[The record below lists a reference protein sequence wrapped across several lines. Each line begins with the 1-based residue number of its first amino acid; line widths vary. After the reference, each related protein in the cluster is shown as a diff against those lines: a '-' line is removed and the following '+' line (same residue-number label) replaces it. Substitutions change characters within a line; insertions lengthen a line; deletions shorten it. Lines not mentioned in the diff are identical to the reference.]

1 MDIIL
6 KISIV
11 LVVGFLGGKLANLI
25 KLPNVSGYLVV
36 GLLLGPSFFNLVSS
50 SDSKSLEIISELALA
65 FIAFSIGSE
74 FVLKDMKEYGK
85 KLFIITIAEVI
96 GAIVVVFAVVFFIF
110 RKDFA

>member
-11 LVVGFLGGKLANLI
+11 LAVGFLGGKLAGLV
-25 KLPNVSGYLVV
+25 KLPNVSGYLVL

-50 SDSKSLEIISELALA
+50 SDAQSLEIISELALA

-74 FVLKDMKEYGK
+74 FVIKDMKEYGK
-85 KLFIITIAEVI
+85 KILVITLAEVI
-96 GAIVVVFAVVFFIF
+96 GAIVIVFSVMYFIF
-110 RKDFA
+110 